1 MSLKKGDETI
11 YTGYRNL
18 FWMYGHSRAELIY
31 IPLVSGQKRD
41 GNIIQSQG
49 YTAKYRGH
57 TLEHNICLELT
68 ILYLFGA
75 HKTLD
80 SDFIPIQSHSKFK
93 IIADTYQMATLS
105 LFEDY
110 SVDSFSKSFLANKL
124 KVDYNSLDKLVLSHL
139 EKLKLIKIQA
149 WIHHNKGRRSV
160 IGSRR

>member
-1 MSLKKGDETI
+1 MVIPEP
-11 YTGYRNL
+11 NL
-18 FWMYGHSRAELIY
+18 FIFHWF
-31 IPLVSGQKRD
+31 LVKNAMEILSKVRD
-41 GNIIQSQG
+41 LNEVLKVAIS
-49 YTAKYRGH
+49 
-57 TLEHNICLELT
+57 
-68 ILYLFGA
+68 YLFETRW
-75 HKTLD
+75 TLD

-149 WIHHNKGRRSV
+149 WIHYT
-160 IGSRR
+160 

>member
-1 MSLKKGDETI
+1 MSLIKGDEQI
-11 YTGYRNL
+11 YTGNRNL

-41 GNIIQSQG
+41 GNI
-49 YTAKYRGH
+49 
-57 TLEHNICLELT
+57 
-68 ILYLFGA
+68 
-75 HKTLD
+75 
-80 SDFIPIQSHSKFK
+80 IQSHSKFK

-149 WIHHNKGRRSV
+149 WIHHNKGGRSA
-160 IGSRR
+160 RP